1 MTTVLEVKNLTK
13 KFIDKKKS
21 FLAVNNISFSLK
33 ESEILGL
40 LGKNGAGKTTTI
52 QMLLGVLTPT
62 SGEISYFG
70 KNFLSAREEILE
82 QVNFSS
88 TYTSLPW
95 ELTVKENLTYLSYLY
110 QIKNRP
116 ERLDRII
123 KIFRLEKLLNK
134 QLEGLSSGQLTRV
147 NLAKALINYP
157 RILLLDEPTA
167 SLDPEAASYIRH
179 FLLEQRRQFKVSI
192 ILTSHNMAEVEEVC
206 DRVIFINHGKIIDD
220 DTPQNLAR
228 KIETCHVELNV
239 ADGLKRTVEICQEQK
254 INYKLEGRYII
265 VDLKEKEIPR
275 FLQTLMEKGVSYD
288 QIAIDK
294 PTLEDYFLLTAKKNY
309 ENQ

>member
-1 MTTVLEVKNLTK
+1 MDILQVKNLTK
-13 KFIDKKKS
+13 KFGN

-33 ESEILGL
+33 EGEILGI
-40 LGKNGAGKTTTI
+40 LGPNGAGKTTTI

-62 SGEISYFG
+62 SGEIFYFG
-70 KNFLSAREEILE
+70 KEFQSNREKILE
-82 QVNFSS
+82 NVNFSS
-88 TYTSLPW
+88 TYTNLPW

-110 QIKNRP
+110 QIKNR
-116 ERLDRII
+116 RQRIEKI
-123 KIFRLEKLLNK
+123 VKIFRLEKLLNQ
-134 QLEGLSSGQLTRV
+134 QLQELSSGQLTRV
-147 NLAKALINYP
+147 NLAKALINFP
-157 RILLLDEPTA
+157 KILLLDEPTA

-179 FLLEQRRQFKVSI
+179 FLLKQRQQFKVSI
-192 ILTSHNMAEVEEVC
+192 IFTSHNMGEVEEVC

-239 ADGLKRTVEICQEQK
+239 ADGLKRTIEFCQEQK

-294 PTLEDYFLLTAKKNY
+294 PTLEDYFLLTAKKTY

>member
-1 MTTVLEVKNLTK
+1 MDILQVKNLTK
-13 KFIDKKKS
+13 KFGN

-33 ESEILGL
+33 EGEILGI
-40 LGKNGAGKTTTI
+40 LGPNGAGKTTTI

-62 SGEISYFG
+62 SGEIFYFG
-70 KNFLSAREEILE
+70 KKFQSNREKILE
-82 QVNFSS
+82 NVNFSS
-88 TYTSLPW
+88 TYTNLPW

-110 QIKNRP
+110 QIKNRKQ
-116 ERLDRII
+116 RIEKI
-123 KIFRLEKLLNK
+123 VKIFRLEKLLNQ
-134 QLEGLSSGQLTRV
+134 QLQELSSGQLTRL
-147 NLAKALINYP
+147 NLAKALINFP
-157 RILLLDEPTA
+157 KILLLDEPTA
-167 SLDPEAASYIRH
+167 FLDPEAASYIRH
-179 FLLEQRRQFKVSI
+179 FLLKQRQQFKVSI
-192 ILTSHNMAEVEEVC
+192 IFTSHNMAEVEEVC

-239 ADGLKRTVEICQEQK
+239 ADGLKRTIEICEEKK

-265 VDLKEKEIPR
+265 VDLKEKEIPQ

-294 PTLEDYFLLTAKKNY
+294 PTLEDYFLLTAKKTY